1 VCQRADIVKKAQ
13 TERVEIETQ
22 ICKHCPLRETCEYL
36 EQRTNALDLMAEGG
50 IFVLPHDYAYL
61 PAPVPAPHI
70 IVIDEA
76 IRNPV
81 HVESIDP
88 ALLTAVPQDV
98 LNTKNGPAL
107 LATLGALRQ
116 ALTAGNDKARAA
128 VRAALTKEEVRE
140 ASNVLLEAAT
150 PPGGSGVAADDD
162 AIDQLLNAGAATR
175 SWAKAVRE
183 VVRAALREWDLPAT
197 DRYPNGR
204 PGFRAVW
211 LAESKEGARLFVA
224 RLRKHKIAR
233 EKPVLWLDGTGDPT
247 LCARVIPGLE
257 HQHFPVDRQGVVR
270 QSRGY
275 GSGFSRTSLIARRT
289 GRLSAE
295 PISETLDRR
304 AGARRQALRAL
315 ADAIPDTFGASS
327 KVTIEALVAEGMRSA
342 CGHFGALRGLNRFKD
357 CKRAIIVGC
366 DTPRVEAVEAIAR
379 GYSATDPAPFFS
391 AGEYTKQTRLRRF
404 RDGSV
409 SPVEVLCHPDQ
420 LCDAVL
426 WQAREAEVMQALD
439 RVRGVFQSRQ
449 MLIPN
454 SLALPLAIDEEVD
467 AAEVLRVGARA
478 SEKDVGDQGMER
490 LWRVLGRGAET
501 VPLPEA
507 DLPRLWPGIWAG
519 RKQAPRWLA
528 RQGGAETIAAAVVE
542 RNYSPSTVTID
553 SSNAGGGIIRAVR
566 FRAEGARGRAS
577 LALVRADVDP
587 VEALARAMGR
597 AVQILSAGE
606 TERLS
611 AAG

>member
-1 VCQRADIVKKAQ
+1 
-13 TERVEIETQ
+13 
-22 ICKHCPLRETCEYL
+22 
-36 EQRTNALDLMAEGG
+36 
-50 IFVLPHDYAYL
+50 
-61 PAPVPAPHI
+61 VPAPHV

-81 HVESIDP
+81 HVESLDP

-98 LNTKNGPAL
+98 LSGNAGPAL

-128 VRAALTKEEVRE
+128 VRAALTKADVRE
-140 ASNVLLEAAT
+140 ASDALLDAAT
-150 PPGGSGVAADDD
+150 PPDVSAVAADDG
-162 AIDQLLNAGAATR
+162 AIEHVLNAGAATR

-183 VVRAALREWDLPAT
+183 VVRGVLREWDVPAT
-197 DRYPNGR
+197 DRHPDGR

-211 LAESKEGARLFVA
+211 LAEGKEGARLYVA

-247 LCARVIPGLE
+247 LCARVVPGLD

-275 GSGFSRTSLIARRT
+275 GSGFSRTSLIARRI
-289 GRLSAE
+289 GRLTAE
-295 PISETLDRR
+295 PISEALDRR

-315 ADAIPDTFGASS
+315 ADAVPETFLASS
-327 KVTIEALVAEGMRSA
+327 KATVEALVADGMRSA
-342 CGHFGALRGLNRFKD
+342 CGHFGALRGLNRFKH

-366 DTPRVEAVEAIAR
+366 DTPRIEAVEAVAR
-379 GYSATDPAPFFS
+379 GYSATDPAPFFAS
-391 AGEYTKQTRLRRF
+391 EYTTQTRLRRY

-409 SPVEVLCHPDQ
+409 SPVEVLCHPDP

-449 MLIPN
+449 MLILN
-454 SLALPLAIDEEVD
+454 GLALPLAIDEEVE
-467 AAEVLRVGARA
+467 AAEVLRVGARV
-478 SEKDVGDQGMER
+478 SGKDVREQGMER
-490 LWRVLGRGAET
+490 LDRVLARAEA
-501 VPLPEA
+501 VPLTRA
-507 DLPRLWPGIWAG
+507 DLHRLWPGVWSSETEA
-519 RKQAPRWLA
+519 RQWLA
-528 RQGGAETIAAAVVE
+528 RQGGAEAVARSRE
-542 RNYSPSTVTID
+542 NCPGSVTID
-553 SSNAGGGIIRAVR
+553 HSNTTGTVFHAVAFRSEGG
-566 FRAEGARGRAS
+566 RGPAS
-577 LALVRADVDP
+577 WALVRSDVDP
-587 VEALARAMGR
+587 AEALARALGR
-597 AVQILSAGE
+597 PVQILTPGG